1 MKIKNKS
8 IKPICFG
15 DVNILPGD
23 TKVVSSSYKEAAE
36 LYVKLGYVEVESASG
51 ETSGKTSGKS
61 SGKTSSKSSGKASDA
76 SAEDSSADPPSGEA

>member
-51 ETSGKTSGKS
+51 KTSSKTSGKTSGKS
-61 SGKTSSKSSGKASDA
+61 SDA
-76 SAEDSSADPPSGEA
+76 STEDSSEGSPSIEA